1 MKKLTAM
8 LVMLLS
14 VSILLCACGS
24 KADGGDTADDSNSG
38 EGDKILVGMVTDM
51 AIDQAEWLQNLVA
64 GVDEYNKSNEYNVEF
79 KVIEATDVSEYE
91 PKLRALAESG
101 YSVIM
106 GMYSAMVDPILAV
119 AADYPDIKFGSLDGN
134 IENIADYENVG
145 EFGLDRLQTGFLAG
159 CAAALMSESGL
170 VGIAGG
176 ADDPTINAIIG
187 GWQQG
192 IAYIN
197 DKDGKDV
204 QDIVAYVNSYTD
216 PTTAKELG
224 LTLINK
230 GCDVIGAAAGGSGV
244 GTAQAAAENN
254 CYYVAWDCYYPEV
267 FTGEQLQLGS
277 ALSYFENMTIAW
289 VNDAVSGNFR
299 GGERTEYSVD
309 SGACKFDIPDDSP
322 LTEEMRA
329 ELADIQAS
337 INSGDITIENKML
350 HK

>member
-8 LVMLLS
+8 LAMLLS

-24 KADGGDTADDSNSG
+24 KADGGDTADNGDSG

-176 ADDPTINAIIG
+176 ADIILLPEQPYDIDRVCDAVERRARKGSNFSIIAVAEGAINTEEAKMKRKEWMAKRAEAG
-187 GWQQG
+187 YG
-192 IAYIN
+192 
-197 DKDGKDV
+197 V
-204 QDIVAYVNSYTD
+204 
-216 PTTAKELG
+216 TA
-224 LTLINK
+224 TNRI
-230 GCDVIGAAAGGSGV
+230 AAAVQKKTGMETRVCIPGHMQRGGSPSAYDRVLATEFGSYAAKLVEVERYGV
-244 GTAQAAAENN
+244 TVAMVNN
-254 CYYVAWDCYYPEV
+254 RVVANRLEDIAGKTRNVPEGCELLTV
-267 FTGEQLQLGS
+267 ARRMGVSLG
-277 ALSYFENMTIAW
+277 
-289 VNDAVSGNFR
+289 
-299 GGERTEYSVD
+299 
-309 SGACKFDIPDDSP
+309 
-322 LTEEMRA
+322 
-329 ELADIQAS
+329 
-337 INSGDITIENKML
+337 
-350 HK
+350 

>member
-1 MKKLTAM
+1 
-8 LVMLLS
+8 
-14 VSILLCACGS
+14 
-24 KADGGDTADDSNSG
+24 
-38 EGDKILVGMVTDM
+38 
-51 AIDQAEWLQNLVA
+51 
-64 GVDEYNKSNEYNVEF
+64 
-79 KVIEATDVSEYE
+79 
-91 PKLRALAESG
+91 
-101 YSVIM
+101 
-106 GMYSAMVDPILAV
+106 
-119 AADYPDIKFGSLDGN
+119 
-134 IENIADYENVG
+134 
-145 EFGLDRLQTGFLAG
+145 
-159 CAAALMSESGL
+159 MSESGL

-329 ELADIQAS
+329 ELADIQAF

>member
-1 MKKLTAM
+1 MKTSASSASTA
-8 LVMLLS
+8 
-14 VSILLCACGS
+14 CR
-24 KADGGDTADDSNSG
+24 
-38 EGDKILVGMVTDM
+38 
-51 AIDQAEWLQNLVA
+51 
-64 GVDEYNKSNEYNVEF
+64 
-79 KVIEATDVSEYE
+79 
-91 PKLRALAESG
+91 RAS
-101 YSVIM
+101 S
-106 GMYSAMVDPILAV
+106 P
-119 AADYPDIKFGSLDGN
+119 
-134 IENIADYENVG
+134 
-145 EFGLDRLQTGFLAG
+145 
-159 CAAALMSESGL
+159 SESGL

>member
-8 LVMLLS
+8 LAMLLS

-176 ADDPTINAIIG
+176 ADIILLPEMPYDIDRVCDAVERRAKRG
-187 GWQQG
+187 SNFSI
-192 IAYIN
+192 IAVAEGAMN
-197 DKDGKDV
+197 CEEARMKRKDWMAKRAEEGYGATATSRIAQAV
-204 QDIVAYVNSYTD
+204 QKKTGMETRVCI
-216 PTTAKELG
+216 PG
-224 LTLINK
+224 HMQR
-230 GCDVIGAAAGGSGV
+230 GGSPSAYDRVLATQFGSYAAKLVEIERYGV
-244 GTAQAAAENN
+244 T
-254 CYYVAWDCYYPEV
+254 VAMVNGRVTQNRLDDIAGKTRNVPEGCELLTV
-267 FTGEQLQLGS
+267 ARRMGISLG
-277 ALSYFENMTIAW
+277 
-289 VNDAVSGNFR
+289 
-299 GGERTEYSVD
+299 
-309 SGACKFDIPDDSP
+309 
-322 LTEEMRA
+322 
-329 ELADIQAS
+329 
-337 INSGDITIENKML
+337 
-350 HK
+350 

>member
-8 LVMLLS
+8 LAMLLS

-192 IAYIN
+192 ITYIN

-204 QDIVAYVNSYTD
+204 KDIVAYVNSYTD